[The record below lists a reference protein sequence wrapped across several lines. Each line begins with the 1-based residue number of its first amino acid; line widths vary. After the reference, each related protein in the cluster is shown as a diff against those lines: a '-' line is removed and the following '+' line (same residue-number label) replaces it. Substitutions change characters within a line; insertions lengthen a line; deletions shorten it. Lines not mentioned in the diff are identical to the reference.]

1 MLMLSRRLLMPLS
14 VAVAAAAATTVPAAT
29 AVPVPVPRSVA
40 VADSVPVADIDPVSF
55 AAEPAA
61 PAAPVAPAGPAAPA
75 APVAPAGSAE
85 PAASAAS
92 AASEADIAH
101 HGHVAFW
108 SDQLEIR
115 LRTANRGPADVPAS
129 TVRLRFSEP
138 LAVRQ
143 QLPPGCLWGGRA
155 AVLCET
161 GALAKGGQT
170 RRTALDLRLAGRPAE
185 VVVRVDTVWSGGAR
199 DADSAND
206 THTVLAPST
215 GDPYA
220 F

>member
-14 VAVAAAAATTVPAAT
+14 VAVAVAAATTVPAAT
-29 AVPVPVPRSVA
+29 AVPVRMPVPRPAV
-40 VADSVPVADIDPVSF
+40 VADTDPVTF

-61 PAAPVAPAGPAAPA
+61 PAAPVAPAGP
-75 APVAPAGSAE
+75 
-85 PAASAAS
+85 AAS

-115 LRTANRGPADVPAS
+115 LRTANRGPADVSAS

-155 AVLCET
+155 AVLCGT

-199 DADSAND
+199 DADTGND

>member
-14 VAVAAAAATTVPAAT
+14 VAVAVAAATTVPAAT
-29 AVPVPVPRSVA
+29 AVPVAGSA
-40 VADSVPVADIDPVSF
+40 VMADIDPVTF

-61 PAAPVAPAGPAAPA
+61 PAAPAALAEPAA
-75 APVAPAGSAE
+75 

-92 AASEADIAH
+92 VTPEADVVH
-101 HGHVAFW
+101 RGHVAFW

-115 LRTANRGPADVPAS
+115 LRTANRGPADVSAS

-143 QLPPGCLWGGRA
+143 QLPAGCLWGGRA

-161 GALAKGGQT
+161 GALAKDGPA

-199 DADSAND
+199 DADSGND

>member
-14 VAVAAAAATTVPAAT
+14 VAVAVAAATTVPAAT
-29 AVPVPVPRSVA
+29 AVPVPRPA
-40 VADSVPVADIDPVSF
+40 VAADTDPVTF
-55 AAEPAA
+55 AAEPVAPAA
-61 PAAPVAPAGPAAPA
+61 PAAPASSVAS
-75 APVAPAGSAE
+75 V
-85 PAASAAS
+85 ASAAS

-115 LRTANRGPADVPAS
+115 LRTANRGPADVSAS

-199 DADSAND
+199 DADSGND

>member
-14 VAVAAAAATTVPAAT
+14 VAVAVAAATTVPAAT
-29 AVPVPVPRSVA
+29 AVPVPMPVPRSA
-40 VADSVPVADIDPVSF
+40 AADIDPVTF

-61 PAAPVAPAGPAAPA
+61 PAAPAALA
-75 APVAPAGSAE
+75 EPAGS
-85 PAASAAS
+85 AASAAS
-92 AASEADIAH
+92 AASEADVVH
-101 HGHVAFW
+101 RGHVAFW

-115 LRTANRGPADVPAS
+115 LRTANRGPADVSAS

-143 QLPPGCLWGGRA
+143 QLPAGCLWGGRA

-161 GALAKGGQT
+161 GALAKDGPA

-199 DADSAND
+199 DADSGND

>member
-14 VAVAAAAATTVPAAT
+14 VAVAVAAATTVPAAT
-29 AVPVPVPRSVA
+29 AVPVAGPVAWSA
-40 VADSVPVADIDPVSF
+40 VVADIDPVTF

-61 PAAPVAPAGPAAPA
+61 PAAPAALAEPA
-75 APVAPAGSAE
+75 V

-92 AASEADIAH
+92 VASEADVVH
-101 HGHVAFW
+101 RGHVAFW

-115 LRTANRGPADVPAS
+115 LRTANRGPADVSAS

-143 QLPPGCLWGGRA
+143 QLPAGCLWGGRA

-161 GALAKGGQT
+161 GALAKDGPA

-199 DADSAND
+199 DADSGND

>member
-14 VAVAAAAATTVPAAT
+14 VAVAVAAATTVPAAT
-29 AVPVPVPRSVA
+29 AVPVAGPVAWSA
-40 VADSVPVADIDPVSF
+40 VVADIDPVTF

-61 PAAPVAPAGPAAPA
+61 PAAPAAL
-75 APVAPAGSAE
+75 AE
-85 PAASAAS
+85 PAASAAPPAS
-92 AASEADIAH
+92 AASVASEADVVH
-101 HGHVAFW
+101 RGHVAFW

-115 LRTANRGPADVPAS
+115 LRTANRGPADVSAS

-143 QLPPGCLWGGRA
+143 QLPAGCLWGGRA

-161 GALAKGGQT
+161 GALAKDGPA
-170 RRTALDLRLAGRPAE
+170 RRTALNLRLAGRPAE

-199 DADSAND
+199 DADSGND

>member
-14 VAVAAAAATTVPAAT
+14 VAVAVAAATTVPAAT
-29 AVPVPVPRSVA
+29 AVPVRMPVPRPA
-40 VADSVPVADIDPVSF
+40 VAADTDPVTF
-55 AAEPAA
+55 AAEPVAPAA
-61 PAAPVAPAGPAAPA
+61 PAAPAAS
-75 APVAPAGSAE
+75 VS
-85 PAASAAS
+85 SAAS
-92 AASEADIAH
+92 AVSEADIAH

-115 LRTANRGPADVPAS
+115 LRTANRGPADVSAS

-199 DADSAND
+199 DADSGND

>member
-14 VAVAAAAATTVPAAT
+14 VAVAVAAATTVPAAT
-29 AVPVPVPRSVA
+29 AVPVAGPA
-40 VADSVPVADIDPVSF
+40 VVADIDPVTF
-55 AAEPAA
+55 AAEPVAPAAPAALAEPAA
-61 PAAPVAPAGPAAPA
+61 PAA
-75 APVAPAGSAE
+75 
-85 PAASAAS
+85 SAAS
-92 AASEADIAH
+92 VASEADVVH
-101 HGHVAFW
+101 RGHVAFW

-115 LRTANRGPADVPAS
+115 LRTANRGPADVSAS

-143 QLPPGCLWGGRA
+143 LLPAGCLWGGRA

-161 GALAKGGQT
+161 GALAKDGPA

-199 DADSAND
+199 DADSGND

>member
-1 MLMLSRRLLMPLS
+1 MPLS
-14 VAVAAAAATTVPAAT
+14 VAVAVAAATTVPAAT
-29 AVPVPVPRSVA
+29 AVPVAGPVAWSA
-40 VADSVPVADIDPVSF
+40 VVADIDPVTF

-61 PAAPVAPAGPAAPA
+61 PAAPAALAEPA
-75 APVAPAGSAE
+75 V

-92 AASEADIAH
+92 VASEADVVH
-101 HGHVAFW
+101 RGHVAFW

-115 LRTANRGPADVPAS
+115 LRTANRGPADVSAS

-143 QLPPGCLWGGRA
+143 QLPAGCLWGGRA

-161 GALAKGGQT
+161 GALAKDGPA

-199 DADSAND
+199 DADSGND

>member
-14 VAVAAAAATTVPAAT
+14 VAVAVAAATTVPAAT
-29 AVPVPVPRSVA
+29 AVPVATPVTGSA
-40 VADSVPVADIDPVSF
+40 VVADIDPVTF
-55 AAEPAA
+55 AAEP
-61 PAAPVAPAGPAAPA
+61 PA
-75 APVAPAGSAE
+75 

-92 AASEADIAH
+92 VASEADVVH
-101 HGHVAFW
+101 RGHVAFW

-115 LRTANRGPADVPAS
+115 LRTANRGPADVSAS

-143 QLPPGCLWGGRA
+143 QLPAGCLWGGRA

-161 GALAKGGQT
+161 GALAKDGPA

-199 DADSAND
+199 DADSGND

>member
-14 VAVAAAAATTVPAAT
+14 VAVAVAAATTVPAAT
-29 AVPVPVPRSVA
+29 AVPVAGPVAWSA
-40 VADSVPVADIDPVSF
+40 VVADIDPVTF

-61 PAAPVAPAGPAAPA
+61 PAAPAEPA
-75 APVAPAGSAE
+75 V

-92 AASEADIAH
+92 VASEADVVH
-101 HGHVAFW
+101 RGHVAFW

-115 LRTANRGPADVPAS
+115 LRTANRGPADVSAS

-143 QLPPGCLWGGRA
+143 QLPADCLWGGRA

-161 GALAKGGQT
+161 GALAKDGPA

-199 DADSAND
+199 DADSGND

>member
-14 VAVAAAAATTVPAAT
+14 VAVAVAAATTVPAAT
-29 AVPVPVPRSVA
+29 AVPVAGPVAWSA
-40 VADSVPVADIDPVSF
+40 VVADIDPVTF
-55 AAEPAA
+55 A
-61 PAAPVAPAGPAAPA
+61 
-75 APVAPAGSAE
+75 AE

-92 AASEADIAH
+92 VASEADVVH
-101 HGHVAFW
+101 RGHVAFW

-115 LRTANRGPADVPAS
+115 LRTANRGPADVSAS

-143 QLPPGCLWGGRA
+143 QLPAGCLWGGRA

-161 GALAKGGQT
+161 GALAKDGPA

-199 DADSAND
+199 DADSGND

>member
-14 VAVAAAAATTVPAAT
+14 VAVAVAAATTVPAAT
-29 AVPVPVPRSVA
+29 AVPVAWSA
-40 VADSVPVADIDPVSF
+40 VVADIDPVTF

-61 PAAPVAPAGPAAPA
+61 PAAPAALAEPA
-75 APVAPAGSAE
+75 V

-92 AASEADIAH
+92 VASEADVVH
-101 HGHVAFW
+101 RGHVAFW

-115 LRTANRGPADVPAS
+115 LRTANRGPADVSAS

-143 QLPPGCLWGGRA
+143 QLPAGCLWGGRA

-161 GALAKGGQT
+161 GALAKDGPA

-199 DADSAND
+199 DADSGND

>member
-14 VAVAAAAATTVPAAT
+14 VAVAVAAATTVPAAT
-29 AVPVPVPRSVA
+29 AVPVRMPVPRPAV
-40 VADSVPVADIDPVSF
+40 VADTDPVTF

-61 PAAPVAPAGPAAPA
+61 PAAPVAPAASTAPA
-75 APVAPAGSAE
+75 V
-85 PAASAAS
+85 S
-92 AASEADIAH
+92 AASEASKADIAH

-115 LRTANRGPADVPAS
+115 LRTANRGPADVSAS

-155 AVLCET
+155 AVLCGT

-199 DADSAND
+199 DADTGND

>member
-14 VAVAAAAATTVPAAT
+14 VAVAVAAATTVPAAT
-29 AVPVPVPRSVA
+29 AVPVAGPVAWSA
-40 VADSVPVADIDPVSF
+40 VVADIDPVTF

-61 PAAPVAPAGPAAPA
+61 PAAPAALAEPAA
-75 APVAPAGSAE
+75 

-92 AASEADIAH
+92 VASEADVVH
-101 HGHVAFW
+101 RGHVAFW

-115 LRTANRGPADVPAS
+115 LRTANRGPADVSAS

-143 QLPPGCLWGGRA
+143 QLPAGCLWGGRA

-161 GALAKGGQT
+161 GALAKDGPA

-199 DADSAND
+199 DADSGND

>member
-1 MLMLSRRLLMPLS
+1 MPLS
-14 VAVAAAAATTVPAAT
+14 VVVAVAAATTVPAAT
-29 AVPVPVPRSVA
+29 AVPVPVPVPVPRSVPA
-40 VADSVPVADIDPVSF
+40 ADIDPVTF
-55 AAEPAA
+55 AAEPVTAGAPVAPAAA
-61 PAAPVAPAGPAAPA
+61 PAAPATPAAA
-75 APVAPAGSAE
+75 
-85 PAASAAS
+85 

-101 HGHVAFW
+101 HGHIAFW
-108 SDQLEIR
+108 NDLLEIR
-115 LRTANRGPADVPAS
+115 LRTANRGPADVSAS

-143 QLPPGCLWGGRA
+143 QLPQGCLWGGRA

-185 VVVRVDTVWSGGAR
+185 VVVRVDTVWGGGAR
-199 DADSAND
+199 DADSRND
-206 THTVLAPST
+206 AHTVLAPST

>member
-14 VAVAAAAATTVPAAT
+14 VAVAVAAATIVPAAT
-29 AVPVPVPRSVA
+29 AVPVAWSA
-40 VADSVPVADIDPVSF
+40 VVADIDPVTF
-55 AAEPAA
+55 ATEPAAPAAPAALAEPAA
-61 PAAPVAPAGPAAPA
+61 PAA
-75 APVAPAGSAE
+75 
-85 PAASAAS
+85 SAAS
-92 AASEADIAH
+92 VASEADVVH
-101 HGHVAFW
+101 RGHVAFW

-115 LRTANRGPADVPAS
+115 LRTANRGPADVSAS

-143 QLPPGCLWGGRA
+143 QLPAGCLWGGRA

-161 GALAKGGQT
+161 GALAKDGPA

-199 DADSAND
+199 DADSGND

>member
-14 VAVAAAAATTVPAAT
+14 VAVAVAAATTVPAAT
-29 AVPVPVPRSVA
+29 AVPVPTPVA
-40 VADSVPVADIDPVSF
+40 GSAVVADIDPVTF

-61 PAAPVAPAGPAAPA
+61 PAAPAAL
-75 APVAPAGSAE
+75 AE
-85 PAASAAS
+85 PAASAEPV
-92 AASEADIAH
+92 ASEADVVH
-101 HGHVAFW
+101 RGHVAFW
-108 SDQLEIR
+108 GDQLEIR
-115 LRTANRGPADVPAS
+115 LRTANRGPADVSAS

-143 QLPPGCLWGGRA
+143 QLPAGCLWGGRA

-161 GALAKGGQT
+161 GALTKDGPA

-199 DADSAND
+199 DADSGND